1 MIRQIFLDM
10 IIQHVY
16 NTRKFIEN
24 RWKEADMQALLSSED
39 LEKDYQVGETVVH
52 ALRGV
57 SMEVEKGE
65 FTAIAGPSGSGKS
78 TLLNLIGCLDT
89 PTSGKVFINNVDVS
103 RYSKKELA
111 NIRRESIGFVF
122 QSFNLIPILT
132 AFENVAFPLS
142 LLRKDAGEIEESVNQ
157 ILDDVGLSGMEHR
170 YPRELSGG
178 QQQRVAVARALV
190 KEPSLILADE
200 PTANLDSTTGA
211 EILDLMKELNE
222 QKGATFIFSTHDP
235 MVMERA
241 RRIIRLHDGKIQSDE
256 RK

>member
-1 MIRQIFLDM
+1 LGWEILDT
-10 IIQHVY
+10 
-16 NTRKFIEN
+16 NKGE
-24 RWKEADMQALLSSED
+24 DMQTLLSSVE
-39 LEKDYQVGETVVH
+39 LKKDYNVGDTVVY

-57 SMEVEKGE
+57 SMEVERGE

-78 TLLNLIGCLDT
+78 TLLNLIGCLDK
-89 PTSGKVFINNVDVS
+89 PTSGQVFINGVDVS

-111 NIRRESIGFVF
+111 NIRRENIGFVF

-142 LLRKDAGEIEESVNQ
+142 LLRKNADEIEQNVNQ
-157 ILDDVGLSGMEHR
+157 ILQDVGLSGMEHR

-178 QQQRVAVARALV
+178 QQQRVAIARALV
-190 KEPSLILADE
+190 KEPSIILADE
-200 PTANLDSTTGA
+200 PTANLDSATGA

-235 MVMERA
+235 MVMDRA
-241 RRIIRLHDGKIQSDE
+241 RRIISLRDGQIHSDE